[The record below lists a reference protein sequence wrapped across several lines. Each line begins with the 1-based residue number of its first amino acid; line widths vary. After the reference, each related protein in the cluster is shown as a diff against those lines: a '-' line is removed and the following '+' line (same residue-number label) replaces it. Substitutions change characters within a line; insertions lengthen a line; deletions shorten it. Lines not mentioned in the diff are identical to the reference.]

1 MIEQAPERFNLKS
14 VLRVVKNV
22 GAFFVTVVVGLVVG
36 AALFTVDT
44 VETIE
49 TDVKKRIERH
59 RTPPGH

>member
-1 MIEQAPERFNLKS
+1 LKS

-36 AALFTVDT
+36 AALFTVEA